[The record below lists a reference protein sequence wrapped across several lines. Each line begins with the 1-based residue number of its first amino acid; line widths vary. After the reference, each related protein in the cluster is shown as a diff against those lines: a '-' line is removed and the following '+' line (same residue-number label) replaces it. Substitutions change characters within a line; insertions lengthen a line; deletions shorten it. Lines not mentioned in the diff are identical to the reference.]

1 MDILIIAKHDW
12 ANLGYSYHKAL
23 KAVGVDSVM
32 VKLNRHHFAYPE
44 QGTIRN
50 IKQIISLAQQAK
62 IIQYIH
68 SEYISIGPL
77 KGKRVFVIHGGSKY
91 RQNSNKINKI
101 FNPMVEKTIIQTADL
116 LDLGAKNEVWV
127 LPPIDTITIKPIFNR
142 QSNKIIIGHYPSDA
156 GVKGSDVIN
165 KIIKK
170 INNDEQFKNRIQ
182 YNYSDKSVNWNE
194 NIKRMSTCDIYVE
207 ALSLKQ
213 NGKKYGEWGI
223 TCLEAAAL
231 GKIII
236 THSQNSDRYR
246 KEYGECPLNIANSPE
261 ELETTLKNLI
271 MLKDDDILEKKKQIR
286 HWVETLH
293 NYRAIGK
300 RLFKKVYNGKI

>member
-1 MDILIIAKHDW
+1 MDVLIISRNDW

-23 KAVGVDSVM
+23 KTVGVDSMM

-44 QGTIRN
+44 QGTICNMRK
-50 IKQIISLAQQAK
+50 IVSLAQQAK

-68 SEYISIGPL
+68 SEYINVGPL

-91 RQNSNKINKI
+91 RQNADKINRL
-101 FNPMVEKTIIQTADL
+101 FNPIVEKTIIQTADL
-116 LDLGAKNEVWV
+116 LDLGAKNQVWV
-127 LPPIDTITIKPIFNR
+127 LPPIDIDLIKPVYQMKN
-142 QSNKIIIGHYPSDA
+142 NKIIIGHYPSAA
-156 GVKGSDVIN
+156 GVKGSSVIN
-165 KIIKK
+165 DIIKR
-170 INNDEQFKNRIQ
+170 INKDEQFKNRIQ
-182 YNYSDKSVNWNE
+182 YNFSDKLVNWNQ
-194 NIKRMSTCDIYVE
+194 NIKRMSDCDIYIE
-207 ALSLKQ
+207 ALNLEQ
-213 NGKKYGEWGI
+213 NGKPYGEWGI

-236 THSQNSDRYR
+236 THSKNSERYK

-261 ELETTLKNLI
+261 ELEESLKKLI
-271 MLKDDDILEKKKQIR
+271 LLKDSEILEKKKEIR
-286 HWVETLH
+286 HWVETYH